1 MKIYLNN
8 ILFTD
13 IANDGLTESI
23 ELNSEDGSIEY
34 GVSSTFTTTGSHS
47 YNYIYDFFFKNLC
60 DSLHKEIDA
69 RIVFENKCKLEENY
83 KLRIDGIRLCEEDC
97 KIEFNLIH
105 VPKDEEQYLCLKN
118 QVSYGKSKD
127 FKDFISSRSFKIPY
141 CQDMTM
147 ITYLLMYIYQ
157 ITIKTIVTILQF
169 ICAGLDTIGLGG
181 GLCNLLD
188 RLENAITGCNKYH
201 TAALLSD
208 VYEYNAKLCG
218 LEFKSS
224 IFQDNEVYKCT
235 AIETAISGEGYYIHQ
250 CNDSDKQWN
259 ESNAEN
265 LNLLQLSKIF
275 SVPFNAEFRII
286 DGKLCFERRDYF
298 YNISKPILNL
308 ESEYKNGRIEQCPEI
323 SIDQSKVC
331 AYLKLQFT
339 EDGFDLIGNKL
350 KNEYNEII
358 EWNPTGNKN
367 TKGECLKTFQL
378 GMSAFLNDQRV
389 EINFENRAL
398 AYMRQSNGIIG
409 TGTCDF
415 KHWQVIQDGQFSEI
429 KLLIVD
435 KINTL
440 TCSSCKFYSTIRK
453 KIGSVKDI
461 FIAFGDVDVY
471 SYNDPLKGQA
481 LYDNFHYIDD
491 PKNNMIDIVEL
502 GDIKWT
508 PTDFCDAVQFIRK
521 NGLLS
526 AIESDRFGKSIP
538 TSIEINYDECT
549 ISFKGLKF
557 RCKK

>member
-97 KIEFNLIH
+97 KIEFNLTH
-105 VPKDEEQYLCLKN
+105 VPVNEDKYLCLKN
-118 QVSYGKSKD
+118 QISYGKSNE
-127 FKDFISSRSFKIPY
+127 FQSFISPRSFLIPY
-141 CQDMTM
+141 CQDVTM
-147 ITYLLMYIYQ
+147 VTYVIMFIYYV
-157 ITIKTIVTILQF
+157 TIKLIVDIIQF
-169 ICAGLDTIGLGG
+169 ICKGLDTIGLGG
-181 GLCNLLD
+181 GLCDTLD
-188 RLENAITGCNKYH
+188 NFENAIAGCNKYH

-208 VYEYNAKLCG
+208 IYEYNAKLCG
-218 LEFKSS
+218 LDFKSS
-224 IFQDNEVYKCT
+224 IFQDDPVYGCT
-235 AIETAISGEGYYIHQ
+235 AMETASSGEGFYVSN
-250 CNDSDKQWN
+250 CNDADKQWN
-259 ESNAEN
+259 QHNAEN

-275 SVPFNAEFRII
+275 SVPFNAEFRVI
-286 DGKLCFERRDYF
+286 GNTLCFERRDYF
-298 YNISKPILNL
+298 YNIAKPILNL
-308 ESEYKNGRIEQCPEI
+308 ESEYKNGRIEECPEI

-331 AYLKLQFT
+331 AYLKLKFT
-339 EDGFDLIGNKL
+339 DDGFDLIGNKL

-358 EWNPTGNKN
+358 EWNQNGNKN

-389 EINFENRAL
+389 QINFENRAL
-398 AYMRQSNGIIG
+398 AYIRDSNGVFG
-409 TGTCDF
+409 TGSCNF
-415 KHWQVIQDGQFSEI
+415 RHWQVIQDGQFSEI

-435 KINTL
+435 KVNTL
-440 TCSSCKFYSTIRK
+440 TCGNCKFYSAVRK
-453 KIGSVKDI
+453 KIDTVYNI
-461 FIAFGDVDVY
+461 LIAFAYVDVY

-508 PTDFCDAVQFIRK
+508 PIDFCEAVKFIRK
-521 NGLLS
+521 HGLLS
-526 AIESDRFGKSIP
+526 AIESTRFGKSIP
-538 TSIEINYDECT
+538 KSIEINYDECT
-549 ISFKGLKF
+549 ITFKELKF